1 MQDSLET
8 DSLLTA
14 GGTEEGTNPSP
25 DQPDVPDP
33 VAHAKKVAHVNDTEH
48 DTPRHGLLVL
58 YCLTQ
63 IGCVLTT
70 GTGLAL
76 PLALVLNYHGAFHTG
91 CHDKSTVYEAMDDW
105 RLLGTYVSLETLVTR
120 TWLMIEVQRCLALA
134 DGRPLFHWASAD
146 RMIWA
151 SGAFVTALLLDLGAI
166 IWAAQAQ
173 TVCDKA
179 NRTADEMRS
188 LQGICNHS
196 MHVNAG
202 MQTLHYVNTG
212 LCAVVYVLLV
222 FWWRDTR
229 SHEGIEQI
237 TKKDQ

>member
-14 GGTEEGTNPSP
+14 GSTEEGTAPSP
-25 DQPDVPDP
+25 DQPDVPDA

-91 CHDKSTVYEAMDDW
+91 CHDKSAVYEAMDDW
-105 RLLGTYVSLETLVTR
+105 KLLGTYVSLETLVTR

-134 DGRPLFHWASAD
+134 DGRPLFHLASAD

-166 IWAAQAQ
+166 IGQHKPRPSVTRPTAPRTRCAASGNMQSFNA
-173 TVCDKA
+173 
-179 NRTADEMRS
+179 
-188 LQGICNHS
+188 I
-196 MHVNAG
+196 AG

-212 LCAVVYVLLV
+212 LCAVVYVLLAFGGV
-222 FWWRDTR
+222 T
-229 SHEGIEQI
+229 HGL
-237 TKKDQ
+237 TKE